1 MCETIYN
8 WSLPEN
14 ILFSSNVTLAL
25 FVMFR
30 IWFKNI
36 VKIKV
41 LHSKKHIRLNDNYF
55 DSLLTQL

>member
-8 WSLPEN
+8 WSLPEL

-30 IWFKNI
+30 TWFKNF

>member
-14 ILFSSNVTLAL
+14 ILFSSDVTLAL